1 MTPLE
6 AIEVL
11 EGGNDS
17 DERVVEAVQY
27 LVDTGLAWQLQGF
40 YGRTAEAFIEAGYV
54 NPRRIH

>member
-40 YGRTAEAFIEAGYV
+40 YGRTAEAFIEADYV